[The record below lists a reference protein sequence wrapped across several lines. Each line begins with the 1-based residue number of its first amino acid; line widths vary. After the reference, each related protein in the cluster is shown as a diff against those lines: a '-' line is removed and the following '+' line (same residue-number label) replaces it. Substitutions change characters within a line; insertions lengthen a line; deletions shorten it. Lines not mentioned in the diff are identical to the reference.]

1 MRFALSIVFMAPL
14 ILVLLALVVYL
25 VVLLIR
31 ALRKYLRSGEV
42 RQENRTAVESLAKAL
57 KGHRERCRMTQEFV
71 AESIGVSRQAVSK
84 WETGRGYP
92 DVTLL
97 EPLAA
102 VFRVSVAELL
112 SGKAVTNTNISANM
126 RRSHFY
132 ICPVCGNIL
141 HSMGQA
147 AVSCHGIAL
156 PPLAAEEPDAA
167 HTITLEAVEDEYF
180 VSVRHEMSRTHY
192 ISFLAAVS
200 DDRLQLIR
208 LYPEGN
214 AEARI
219 QRRGVQTIYAC
230 CNRDGLFKLTVK

>member
-1 MRFALSIVFMAPL
+1 MDQYVTGAVIK
-14 ILVLLALVVYL
+14 
-25 VVLLIR
+25 
-31 ALRKYLRSGEV
+31 ALREKAKLT
-42 RQENRTAVESLAKAL
+42 QAQLAEKL
-57 KGHRERCRMTQEFV
+57 N
-71 AESIGVSRQAVSK
+71 VSDKTVSK

-147 AVSCHGIAL
+147 AVSCHGIVL
-156 PPLAAEEPDAA
+156 PPLEAEEPDAA
-167 HTITLEAVEDEYF
+167 HAITVEAVEDEYF